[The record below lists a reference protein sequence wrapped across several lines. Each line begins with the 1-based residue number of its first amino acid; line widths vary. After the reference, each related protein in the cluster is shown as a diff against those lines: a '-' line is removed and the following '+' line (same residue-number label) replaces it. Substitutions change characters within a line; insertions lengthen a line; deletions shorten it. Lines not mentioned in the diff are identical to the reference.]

1 MKDVGD
7 RLSSTNNKLNYI
19 FKVLRTTYRVEFEER
34 SLITDKFSTFS
45 QFEMLEIAILVVM
58 CLVQTKLVSK
68 MFSRQSIV

>member
-34 SLITDKFSTFS
+34 LLIT
-45 QFEMLEIAILVVM
+45 
-58 CLVQTKLVSK
+58 
-68 MFSRQSIV
+68 